1 MSLKL
6 GLMRFLGPGDFKG
19 IMTARTPMALPS
31 GFFQDVKNLRA
42 GEGIPRVRNGTQS
55 LGTVI
60 ANGTLRG
67 AWQGYIL
74 SAYTMVVAVNVSSAL
89 RVYYS
94 TDGATWTEST
104 AASGAYGN
112 TRFTDPSDT
121 VQFALV
127 KDPLDTEPHLV
138 MVSGVGTS
146 ANYPL
151 VFRPT
156 GNAVKH
162 EPVTAPTLVRDFPVQ
177 QTFQSYFPLSNSANT
192 TYTVSTAA
200 EFNMADATVT
210 GGAASTDNVVRVTID
225 STVNSD
231 ETARVTFASS
241 IDANGGQLA
250 IGLDTSY
257 IEFWDRVRVR
267 LMSGGSAV
275 LTVWDPASTATT
287 SAPVPVPVDLTQKT
301 LWLFDLKT
309 LVQNTTTNFDGIEL
323 MWDMS
328 IGAAPATD
336 QTADIWMIAVTGKE
350 AGGTQ
355 FGVSY
360 MNSGSRAESAGVV
373 YSTYKTEEIR
383 NLGGP
388 TYNGLRLPNDERVLF
403 KFNLPYLNTS
413 SAERDKGVD
422 RLMVYRK
429 RPEDYRFTYYGQTT
443 LATWG
448 GASWAYSSSGT
459 DVKQHTANSGFD
471 YDGAVAMPDGLH
483 IPIPKGKGTEF
494 VNGRLFVGG
503 QVNGQNTILFSEYG
517 HPFRFREV
525 VRIDDAGNVD
535 EYSPGFFRLGNE
547 VPQRIVGISGGRT
560 GIGHGYVFTDQAV
573 YGFYG
578 ILTSQITSAGRVAP
592 WGTTS
597 PYSVVEHDGQVFW
610 LARDMQVRRMAGE
623 TSEISAGIVD
633 DVLKGIPG
641 SRRAFVWAA
650 WFDQSYRL
658 AYTPSGGSTNN
669 RILVWDART
678 QLWVSRDVPP
688 TAAQGLLTWYD
699 GATDKRE
706 KLVLF
711 GLDSTTLKAY
721 EYDAPGITTD
731 LGSNIAVGLTTPE
744 YINLDKKTFL
754 MVKRIG
760 LFADATAAE
769 TVTYTRTYKPDGN
782 TSTST
787 ASLASS
793 SAQVVLWDGQP
804 TLSPSTAAGRGASVT
819 VSLSASMV
827 GGNRIYLWQAEV
839 DEVNDGRAG

>member
-1 MSLKL
+1 
-6 GLMRFLGPGDFKG
+6 
-19 IMTARTPMALPS
+19 MTARSPMALPP
-31 GFFQDVKNLRA
+31 GFFPDVKNLRG
-42 GEGIPRVRNGTQS
+42 GEGLPRVRNGTS
-55 LGTVI
+55 ALGTV
-60 ANGTLRG
+60 AASGTLRG
-67 AWQGYIL
+67 AWQGYIYG
-74 SAYTMVVAVNVSSAL
+74 AYTIFAAVAVGGEIL
-89 RVYYS
+89 VYSS
-94 TDGATWTEST
+94 TDAATWTEAT
-104 AASGAYGN
+104 AGSGAYGD

-127 KDPLDTEPHLV
+127 KDPLETEPHMV
-138 MVSGVGTS
+138 MVSGVGSS

-151 VFRPT
+151 VFRPS
-156 GNAVKH
+156 GVGSACKH
-162 EPVTAPTLVRDFPVQ
+162 EPVTAPTLVRDFPVN
-177 QTFQSYFPLSNSANT
+177 QTFQSFFPLNNSANT
-192 TYTVSTAA
+192 TYTVSTAG

-210 GGAASTDNVVRVTID
+210 GGASTTDNVVRVTLD
-225 STVNSD
+225 STANSD
-231 ETARVTFASS
+231 ETARVTFASA

-257 IEFWDRVRVR
+257 VEFWDRIRVR
-267 LMSGGSAV
+267 LMSAGTPV
-275 LTVWDPASTATT
+275 LTVWDPAATSTT

-301 LWLFDLKT
+301 IWLFDLQT
-309 LVQNTTTNFDGIEL
+309 LVQNTTTNFDGVEL
-323 MWDMS
+323 MYDTS

-360 MNSGSRAESAGVV
+360 MNSGSRGESAGVV
-373 YSTYKTEEIR
+373 YSTYKTEEVR

-388 TYNGLRLPNDERVLF
+388 TYNGLRLPNDQRVLF
-403 KFNLPYLNTS
+403 KFLLPYLNTS
-413 SAERDKGVD
+413 TGERDKGVD

-429 RPEDYRFTYYGQTT
+429 RVEDFRFTHYTQTT
-443 LATWG
+443 IAAYAAG
-448 GASWAYSSSGT
+448 WAYSASGT
-459 DVKQHTANSGFD
+459 DVKQLTVNSGLN
-471 YDGAVAMPDGLH
+471 YEGRVTMPDGLH
-483 IPIPKGKGTEF
+483 IPIPKGKGTEL

-525 VRIDDAGNVD
+525 VRIDDQGNVD

-560 GIGHGYVFTDQAV
+560 GIGQGFVFTDSAV

-578 ILTSQITSAGRVAP
+578 ILTSQITNAGRVAP
-592 WGTTS
+592 WGTVA

-623 TSEISAGIVD
+623 VGEISAGVVD
-633 DVLKGIPG
+633 DILKDIPG
-641 SRRAFVWAA
+641 SRRQFAWGA

-658 AYTPSGGSTNN
+658 AYTPTSGSSNS

-678 QLWVSRDVPP
+678 GVWVSRDVPP
-688 TAAQGLLTWYD
+688 TSAQGLLNWFD
-699 GATDKRE
+699 GASNKRE
-706 KLVLF
+706 RLILF
-711 GLDSTTLKAY
+711 GLDSTTLKSY
-721 EYDAPGITTD
+721 DYDAEGVTTD
-731 LGSNIAVGLTTPE
+731 LGANIAVGLTTPE
-744 YINLDKKTFL
+744 FVNLDKKTFL

-760 LFADATAAE
+760 LFADKTAAE
-769 TVTYTRTYKPDGN
+769 TITYTRTYKPDAN

-804 TLSPSTAAGRGASVT
+804 ALSPATAAGKGASVQ